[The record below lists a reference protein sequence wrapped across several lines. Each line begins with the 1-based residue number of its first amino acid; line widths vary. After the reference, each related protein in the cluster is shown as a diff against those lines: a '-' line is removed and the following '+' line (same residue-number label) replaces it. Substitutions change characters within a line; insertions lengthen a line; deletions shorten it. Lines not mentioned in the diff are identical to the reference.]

1 MSAIRH
7 PVLIAAGG
15 TGGHLFP
22 AVSLASALSARGHEI
37 LFVTDPRGGAVS
49 SDVLGLP
56 STVVRH
62 IRQVTPL
69 TSVASSMSVH
79 PPSSTRTSTRLIPAG
94 CDQAIPATGT
104 RPARVVPNGRGVSM
118 RDWVLTGPR
127 SPHPRCSQ

>member
-62 IRQVTPL
+62 TI
-69 TSVASSMSVH
+69 S
-79 PPSSTRTSTRLIPAG
+79 
-94 CDQAIPATGT
+94 
-104 RPARVVPNGRGVSM
+104 ARSLGG
-118 RDWVLTGPR
+118 GPR
-127 SPHPRCSQ
+127 GLSLIHI